1 MADNWNDQ
9 ELGIQNGQ
17 FSPVVEGGFVHVDGE
32 THILNYDT
40 NVLSLDQDR
49 QPTEVA
55 TAPDEDQPQSS
66 YYDSDEEE
74 EGIEVSCPVMKL
86 TYCRKC
92 LTCGEQIFYREWKYL
107 LLAID
112 QLVQYVIR
120 FLIN

>member
-1 MADNWNDQ
+1 MKTKMADNWNDQ

-55 TAPDEDQPQSS
+55 TAPDEDQQQSS
-66 YYDSDEEE
+66 YYDSEEE
-74 EGIEVSCPVMKL
+74 EGVEVGIV
-86 TYCRKC
+86 R
-92 LTCGEQIFYREWKYL
+92 L
-107 LLAID
+107 LIL
-112 QLVQYVIR
+112 IR
-120 FLIN
+120 VAFGK